1 MDRGAW
7 WATVHE
13 APKSWTWLSNKHAL
27 IAWHPLDRHYPWYFT
42 KPSRLIFSTNLWSMY
57 YCPDFREKKTEAD
70 APEVNWAG
78 IQLTIW
84 ILYGSKVCV
93 LQATLWCLQNNFEKC
108 KWGKRLVWMCPK
120 LEIYLG
126 FFMSGMCVCLCV
138 FPPSPPLFSPSSKF
152 SVNWL
157 FLSSVYF
164 LQNKSLGQPQIFL

>member
-13 APKSWTWLSNKHAL
+13 VPKSWTWLSSKHAM

-42 KPSRLIFSTNLWSMY
+42 KRSRLIFSTNLWSMY
-57 YCPDFREKKTEAD
+57 YCPDFRDKKTEAD

-93 LQATLWCLQNNFEKC
+93 LQATLWCLQNNFAKC

-120 LEIYLG
+120 LEIKTKVG
-126 FFMSGMCVCLCV
+126 FFMSGVCVCLCV
-138 FPPSPPLFSPSSKF
+138 FPPPSLPLFSPSSSDKF
-152 SVNWL
+152 LCKLTFSIICL
-157 FLSSVYF
+157 FLT
-164 LQNKSLGQPQIFL
+164 K